1 MLKVCTMT
9 RFTLSA
15 VFTFLLLITSACSV
29 QQIQKT
35 VGDYLKDAKPT
46 TEEVVAGLKE
56 ALEKGI
62 LAGAKRASA
71 TNGYLGNPL
80 IRIPFPPDVKK
91 VETKLRDLG
100 FDKQVDKFVE
110 TLNRGA
116 EEAAKE
122 AAPIFVS
129 AIKSMTINDAW
140 NILKGEN
147 DAATQYLKR
156 TTSSQLE
163 AKFKPI
169 IRKALD
175 KTNATKYYGD
185 LVNTYNKIPFVD
197 KVNPDLD
204 DYATQLAID
213 GLFKLVAQEEERIRE
228 NPAARTTEL
237 LKKVFKEQDS

>member
-1 MLKVCTMT
+1 MLN
-9 RFTLSA
+9 RYILPSIL
-15 VFTFLLLITSACSV
+15 TFALLIASSCSV
-29 QQIQKT
+29 QQVQKT
-35 VGDYLKDAKPT
+35 IDGYLKDATPT
-46 TEEVVAGLKE
+46 TQEVAAGLKE

-62 LAGAKRASA
+62 VAGAKKASA
-71 TNGYLGNPL
+71 TDGYLKNPL

-100 FDKQVDKFVE
+100 LDSQVDRFIE

-122 AAPIFVS
+122 AAPVFVS

-140 NILKGEN
+140 DILKGQD
-147 DAATQYLKR
+147 DAATQYLQR
-156 TTSSQLE
+156 TTSDQLK
-163 AKFKPI
+163 AKFMPI
-169 IRKALD
+169 MKKALD
-175 KTNATKYYGD
+175 KTNATRYYGD

-204 DYATQLAID
+204 DYATDLAIQ
-213 GLFKLVAQEEERIRE
+213 GLFKLVAQEEEKIRK

>member
-1 MLKVCTMT
+1 MKIT
-9 RFTLSA
+9 S
-15 VFTFLLLITSACSV
+15 TFLLVGALIVAASCSV

-35 VGDYLKDAKPT
+35 VDGYLKDAKPT
-46 TEEVVAGLKE
+46 TEEVASGLKQ

-62 LAGAKRASA
+62 TNGAKRASA
-71 TNGYLGNPL
+71 VDGYLKNPA

-100 FDKQVDKFVE
+100 MDKQVDQFIE

-140 NILKGEN
+140 DILKGDK
-147 DAATQYLKR
+147 DAATRYLER
-156 TTSSQLE
+156 TTSSQLQ
-163 AKFKPI
+163 AKFKPVI
-169 IRKALD
+169 QKALD

-197 KVNPDLD
+197 KVNPDLN
-204 DYATQLAID
+204 DYATSLAIQ
-213 GLFKLVAQEEERIRE
+213 GLFKLVAEEEANIRN
-228 NPAARTTEL
+228 NPGARTTEL